1 MAEAD
6 LSKIVN
12 LIMENPK
19 LIEEIRSIA
28 SKSEE
33 SAESAEPI
41 EKSTEVTESSIAPTP
56 IHKEEEHT
64 YSTSKSHRR
73 SELLRALRPY
83 LSKERGKA
91 IESMIT
97 VADILLTVKES

>member
-6 LSKIVN
+6 LSRIVN

-28 SKSEE
+28 SSSEE
-33 SAESAEPI
+33 NAESAQPAAE
-41 EKSTEVTESSIAPTP
+41 STEEAVGGIP
-56 IHKEEEHT
+56 IIPVKKEEEHT
-64 YSTSKSHRR
+64 YSASKSHRR

-83 LSKERGKA
+83 LSKERGRA

-97 VADILLTVKES
+97 VADILLTAKEN